1 MGVEA
6 WAPITCPRLVTR
18 FQPARACAQHS
29 PTNKSDPVGKK
40 KVRKNHP
47 DQQAVKTNDDFDM
60 TGDQSVHQS
69 HPSVDTASYDKGN

>member
-1 MGVEA
+1 MEVEA
-6 WAPITCPRLVTR
+6 WAPITCSRLVTR
-18 FQPARACAQHS
+18 FPTSTCVRPTL

-47 DQQAVKTNDDFDM
+47 DQPAVKTNDDFDM

-69 HPSVDTASYDKGN
+69 HPSVDTASYDKGS

>member
-1 MGVEA
+1 MWRHGHQSRVHD
-6 WAPITCPRLVTR
+6 WSLGS
-18 FQPARACAQHS
+18 QPARACAQHS

-69 HPSVDTASYDKGN
+69 HPSVDTASYDKGS